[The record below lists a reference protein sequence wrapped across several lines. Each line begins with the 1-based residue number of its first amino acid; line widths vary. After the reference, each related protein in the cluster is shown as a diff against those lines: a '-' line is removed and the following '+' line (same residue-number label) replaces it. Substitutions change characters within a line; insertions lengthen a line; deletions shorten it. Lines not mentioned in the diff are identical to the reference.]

1 MASKCSRSAES
12 AELTEFSA
20 VPFAAPRTESA
31 ERRRGANTRNAS
43 TMATHTSP
51 SDVSN
56 SATRHGCL
64 DHCAYAGKPVRTN
77 PASTPPAVITTPA
90 LVSATFTQSPAIV
103 SVFHPSSV
111 LVTPEVC
118 RAPTHAAKPL
128 PAPHPEIALDEGN

>member
-1 MASKCSRSAES
+1 
-12 AELTEFSA
+12 
-20 VPFAAPRTESA
+20 APRTEST

-43 TMATHTSP
+43 TIAPHTSP

-56 SATRHGCL
+56 SATRQARL
-64 DHCAYAGKPVRTN
+64 DRCACAGKPVRTN
-77 PASTPPAVITTPA
+77 PSSTPLAVITTAA
-90 LVSATFTQSPAIV
+90 LVSATVTQSPAIV

-128 PAPHPEIALDEGN
+128 PAPHPEIALNEGN